1 MEQYHYFLVA
11 YQTQVGMGSLIHL
24 QSSRNFNA
32 ESMNQVR
39 ACVKRDLGAM
49 NRHSSVVIL
58 SVSHLGYM
66 TKDEFGEF

>member
-11 YQTQVGMGSLIHL
+11 YRTQVGVGSLVHF
-24 QSSRNFNA
+24 QSERIFNA
-32 ESMNQVR
+32 ESMNEIKSYI
-39 ACVKRDLGAM
+39 KRDLGAM